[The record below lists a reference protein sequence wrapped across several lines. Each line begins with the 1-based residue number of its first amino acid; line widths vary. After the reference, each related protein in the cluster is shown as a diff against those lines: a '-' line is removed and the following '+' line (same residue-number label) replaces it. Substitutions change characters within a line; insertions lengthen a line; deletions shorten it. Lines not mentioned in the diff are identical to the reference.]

1 MFGTRGPDGLKYY
14 YYWIAL
20 LVFVID
26 QVTKKLVEHN
36 MAIGDK
42 INVIGD
48 GFFIITSLRNAGA
61 AFGILQEQRLF
72 FLIITLIVVGGIIW
86 YVQRNKQSGRPLL
99 LVGLGMVL
107 GGAVGNFLDRALYG
121 HVVDFLQFTFGKY
134 IFPIFNLADS
144 GIVCGVALILLDA
157 IFSMKNENGDSN
169 GHKEPNGQD
178 GHDGKQEHQPI
189 Q

>member
-1 MFGTRGPDGLKYY
+1 MKYY
-14 YYWIAL
+14 FYWIAV

-26 QVTKKLVEHN
+26 QVAKKLVEYN
-36 MAIGDK
+36 VAIGEK

-48 GFFIITSLRNAGA
+48 GFFVITSIRNSGA
-61 AFGILQEQRLF
+61 AFGILQGQTLF
-72 FLIITLIVVGGIIW
+72 FLIITLFVVGGVIW
-86 YVQRNKQSGRPLL
+86 YIQRNRQTGTTLL
-99 LVGLGMVL
+99 LIGLGMVL

-121 HVVDFLQFTFGKY
+121 HVVDFLQFTFGPY

-144 GIVCGVALILLDA
+144 GIVCGVGLILLDA
-157 IFSMKNENGDSN
+157 ILSMKNENGDSN
-169 GHKEPNGQD
+169 EHKKIKQD

>member
-1 MFGTRGPDGLKYY
+1 MFLRLY

-20 LVFVID
+20 FVFVID
-26 QVTKKLVEHN
+26 WVTKRLIENNLV
-36 MAIGDK
+36 IGEK
-42 INVIGD
+42 INVLGD
-48 GFFIITSLRNAGA
+48 GFFIITSLRNEGA
-61 AFGILQEQRLF
+61 AFGILQQQQVLF
-72 FLIITLIVVGGIIW
+72 VCITLVVVAGIVW
-86 YVQRNKQSGRPLL
+86 YLQKNRQTGKPLL

-121 HVVDFLQFTFGKY
+121 HVVDFLQFTFGRY

-157 IFSMKNENGDSN
+157 ILSMKNENGDSN
-169 GHKEPNGQD
+169 EHKEPIEQDRQDGQD
-178 GHDGKQEHQPI
+178 GHDSKQEHQPI